1 MMSARSVKLPLTDHG
16 KRTRVPSTSGLNW
29 GQRGDRNRN
38 EACISVPTEIDVS
51 GFFPKRNESFTV
63 TTDDGCTFRLKRTGD
78 RGKNLQGEQHLAPLG
93 EYFRKRLGVKSG
105 ARVTLRHL
113 QRYGRYDVTFVRK
126 GTKYSLDF
134 RSQTKFAKQGAIE
147 LKATSIRNLKNF
159 GQGYLADAKKRKLIE
174 ECAMQ
179 IAFRHLKARGFK
191 KIIDTSATKPYDF
204 TATLHGRMHY
214 VEVKGTQGA
223 ISTVEVTSGEVKNTN
238 QEHPNTVL
246 IVVPHISIRNDIAQP
261 KHDEILFVKPWKI
274 EPSALAP
281 TRYKYTVP
289 RKSRQ
294 RAKRKK
300 SS

>member
-1 MMSARSVKLPLTDHG
+1 MKSARPVKLPLTVRD
-16 KRTRVPSTSGLNW
+16 KRTEVPKNSGLNW

-38 EACISVPTEIDVS
+38 EACITVPTDI
-51 GFFPKRNESFTV
+51 GRMNFFPKRNKSFEV
-63 TTDDGCTFRLKRTGD
+63 RTDDGCTFRLKRTGD
-78 RGKNLQGEQHLAPLG
+78 RGKNLQGEEHLAPLG

-113 QRYGRYDVTFVRK
+113 QRYGRYDVTFTRK
-126 GTKYSLDF
+126 GTHYRLDF
-134 RSQTKFAKQGAIE
+134 HSQTKFAKQGAIE
-147 LKATSIRNLKNF
+147 LKATSIRNLKSS

-174 ECAMQ
+174 ERAMQ
-179 IAFRHLKARGFK
+179 IAFGYLKARGFK

-204 TATLHGRMHY
+204 TATLHGRKY
-214 VEVKGTQGA
+214 YIEVKGTQRA
-223 ISTVEVTSGEVKNTN
+223 ISTVELTSGEVKNTT
-238 QEHPNTVL
+238 QRYPNTVL
-246 IVVPHISIRNDIAQP
+246 IVVPHISVKNDMAQQV
-261 KHDEILFVKPWKI
+261 HDETLFLKPWKI

-300 SS
+300 SR